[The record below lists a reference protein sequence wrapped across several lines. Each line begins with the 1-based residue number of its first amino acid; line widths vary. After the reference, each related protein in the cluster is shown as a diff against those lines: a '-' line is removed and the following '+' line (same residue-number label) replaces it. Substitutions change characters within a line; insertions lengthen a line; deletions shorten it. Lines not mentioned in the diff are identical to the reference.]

1 MEENLNFEA
10 LRRELYS
17 EAISWVK
24 PEEEINEQFKRK
36 FLKLIELC
44 TLSMMSGEDNFF
56 AYFMMNISKHIKLNL
71 PAAAGTIPNIEGFEM
86 FFNPKIFLS
95 CSILQMEA
103 IIKHEIYHIINQ
115 HYKREKALR
124 KKYSKLAVN
133 LAMDVSIN
141 QYIKNL
147 PPWSNTLESVG
158 MTYNLDL
165 KIGRTMEEYAEDIER
180 AINLL
185 KDNKV
190 KVVVEDITEHGLQRN
205 EELHDIWDKAWENMT
220 MEDIEGL
227 TKKTALKSVKG
238 SIPQQIDKYINDIGR
253 ESQIRWQDYLKKI
266 AGTLPEGRRKTITRR
281 NRRQPDRLDLRGTLS
296 GKITE
301 IIIAIDISGSISDN
315 EFYQSIREVFSIIKN
330 QSHEVTII
338 ECDSEIR
345 RIYKVKNVK
354 QVKKKINTRG
364 ATAFSPVIE
373 YVNMHGNRNSILVYF
388 TDGLGEKELKIKP
401 KNYRIIWVLT
411 GKGKELS
418 IKHSYGKTLRLSNI
432 EYEEPDIFYAK
443 NELKEIRAEW
453 AR

>member
-17 EAISWVK
+17 EAVSWVK

-56 AYFMMNISKHIKLNL
+56 AYFMMNVSKHIKLDL
-71 PAAAGTIPNIEGFEM
+71 PAAAGTISNISGFEM

-95 CSILQMEA
+95 CSVLQMDA

-147 PPWSNTLESVG
+147 PPWSNTLETVG
-158 MTYNLDL
+158 MAYNVDL
-165 KIGRTMEEYAEDIER
+165 KVGKTMEEYAYDIDG

-185 KDNKV
+185 KGKKIKTEALN
-190 KVVVEDITEHGLQRN
+190 ITDHNPQIN
-205 EELHDIWDKAWENMT
+205 EQLHDIWDKSWSNMT
-220 MEDIEGL
+220 EDEIDAL
-227 TKKTALKSVKG
+227 TKKTALQSVKG
-238 SIPQQIDKYINDIGR
+238 SIPQQIDKYIKDAGK
-253 ESQIRWQDYLKKI
+253 EPHIRWQDYLKKI
-266 AGTLPEGRRKTITRR
+266 AGTMPEGRRKTTTRR
-281 NRRQPDRLDLRGTLS
+281 NRRQPDRLDLPGTLS
-296 GKITE
+296 RKVTE
-301 IIIAIDISGSISDN
+301 ITIAIDISGSISQN

-330 QSHEVTII
+330 QNHEITII
-338 ECDSEIR
+338 ECDSEIK
-345 RIYKVKNVK
+345 RIYKVRNVR
-354 QVKKKINTRG
+354 QVKEKVNTRG

-373 YVNMHGNRNSILVYF
+373 YMNMHGNMSSILLYF

-418 IKHSYGKTLRLSNI
+418 IKHSYGRILRLSNV

>member
-1 MEENLNFEA
+1 MEENFNFEA

-95 CSILQMEA
+95 SSVLQMDA

-147 PPWSNTLESVG
+147 PPWSNTLENVS
-158 MTYNLDL
+158 MAYNVDL
-165 KIGRTMEEYAEDIER
+165 KIGRTMEEYADDIER
-180 AINLL
+180 AINML
-185 KDNKV
+185 KDKKAKTESNN
-190 KVVVEDITEHGLQRN
+190 ITNHNPQIN
-205 EELHDIWDKAWENMT
+205 EELHDIWDKAWSNMT
-220 MEDIEGL
+220 MEEIDAL
-227 TKKTALKSVKG
+227 TKKTALQSVKG
-238 SIPQQIDKYINDIGR
+238 SIPQQIDKYIKEVEK

-281 NRRQPDRLDLRGTLS
+281 NRRQPERLDLPGTLS
-296 GKITE
+296 RKITE
-301 IIIAIDISGSISDN
+301 IIIAIYISGSISDN

-330 QSHEVTII
+330 QNHDITII

-345 RIYKVKNVK
+345 RIYTVKNVK

-373 YVNMHGNRNSILVYF
+373 YMNMHGNRNSILVYF

-418 IKHSYGKTLRLSNI
+418 IKHSYGSILRLSNV